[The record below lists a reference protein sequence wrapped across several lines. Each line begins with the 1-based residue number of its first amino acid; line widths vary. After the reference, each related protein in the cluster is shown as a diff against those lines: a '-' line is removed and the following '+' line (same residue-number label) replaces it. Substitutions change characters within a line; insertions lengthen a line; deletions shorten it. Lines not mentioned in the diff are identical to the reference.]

1 MDEWDIR
8 TTLGANV
15 HFLILASYMVN
26 RCLAHLHFFSGIS
39 IFCGFSV
46 KVSDTS
52 KRVGKSIYILQRV
65 IFYCFLR
72 GNDSHIGEA

>member
-26 RCLAHLHFFSGIS
+26 RDLVHLHLFSGIS

-52 KRVGKSIYILQRV
+52 KRV
-65 IFYCFLR
+65 
-72 GNDSHIGEA
+72 